1 MTSSVVKRRSR
12 SNFRIVDQLNADWDA
27 LVDDSTAHV
36 DRWRSRHAVFEGCFD
51 LDDVLSAVSREPDP
65 ALRALLAEDVQDDPL
80 AGRVVLQSML
90 GKTVRMAAR
99 DPRASVDDYIG
110 ALWLRIRTYP
120 RLERP
125 DHIAANLALDTLKCV
140 TSEQRWA
147 RRGMTV
153 IPVWSEAVLEAA
165 QSASLEHSHLD
176 HSAAV
181 PELSAAGVITTAT
194 ELGLLDEPYH
204 DVLLTVY
211 SEGLSGRDAA
221 RRHQTTPE
229 MIRYRCSR
237 AVRRLAQHSDELL
250 EAA

>member
-1 MTSSVVKRRSR
+1 M
-12 SNFRIVDQLNADWDA
+12 
-27 LVDDSTAHV
+27 
-36 DRWRSRHAVFEGCFD
+36 RHALFEDCFD
-51 LDDVLSAVSREPDP
+51 LDDVLSAVSRDPDP
-65 ALRALLAEDVQDDPL
+65 ALRMLLAADAQGDPL

-99 DPRASVDDYIG
+99 DPRASIDDYIS
-110 ALWLRIRTYP
+110 ALWLRIRMYP
-120 RLERP
+120 LVDRP
-125 DHIAANLALDTLKCV
+125 DHIAANLALDTLKSV

-153 IPVWSEAVLEAA
+153 IPVWSETVLDAA
-165 QSASLEHSHLD
+165 QSACAERSPHD

-181 PELSAAGVITTAT
+181 PELTAVGVITTAT
-194 ELGLLDEPYH
+194 ELGLLDGPSH

-229 MIRYRCSR
+229 MVRYRCSR
-237 AVRRLAQHSDELL
+237 AVRRLAQHSHELL